1 MVTQTELQN
10 KKLSDQAIATLM
22 VTLQKCILEQT
33 DITKMLKGYDFGLQ
47 DDQLVVLNP
56 PSKLG
61 FGTNMT
67 GDIE

>member
-61 FGTNMT
+61 FGTSIA